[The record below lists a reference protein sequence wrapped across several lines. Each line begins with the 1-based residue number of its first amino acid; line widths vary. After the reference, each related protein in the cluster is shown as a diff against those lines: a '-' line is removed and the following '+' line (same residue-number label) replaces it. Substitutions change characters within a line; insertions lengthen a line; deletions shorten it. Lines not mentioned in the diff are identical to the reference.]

1 MKRYLYLLLLLLI
14 MPVRAWAVRD
24 TTGFKLIRAAKK
36 PVPLAATVEMVN
48 RRTGSGKVY
57 KLNGDARM
65 AVASAG
71 IEREVD
77 SIPRAAITAGYRR
90 MMKVGQSTF
99 EYDSTGNLR
108 YQKGAAWFTVRPAF
122 NTNNVG
128 VEFEF
133 NNNGLKACYTIPEKS
148 AGRLAWRLN
157 DPYLIAGRKILP
169 FTAVDST
176 GKSLPVK
183 TTISADSVIAEVN
196 MAGAVGPVVVDPSI
210 LDSAQ
215 TAASGFITAV
225 KAGYASARD
234 TVAGTAAVAYHSATG
249 VLPFVMN
256 TYSAPD
262 YYVNRMA
269 LSFVVPDEIRIADSA
284 KIFIYG
290 QTIGEPLS
298 FVGGTFSGAI
308 ATGWFNDFTG
318 WAAGSAHTPTYF
330 SDSLISHDTWDS
342 VSVNASG
349 LSAIEAAAGDTL
361 RVMVLHNRD
370 IDRTTPIVNNEAYG
384 LRTSNLPYIVIYY
397 RYYPPGVTSDSA
409 SSTID
414 SVLAPLWAT
423 VDSTGGPSLDVR
435 GFQLYM
441 KGNTAD
447 TLDTH
452 ETGSFAAGSF
462 GLVSPM
468 LRSDTAYYYRPYCA
482 HTDTSYGSW
491 TELSTDSGGTL
502 GTIRVLGR
510 TVNTLRY

>member
-14 MPVRAWAVRD
+14 MPVQAWAVRD

-36 PVPLAATVEMVN
+36 PVPPAAAVEMVN
-48 RRTGSGKVY
+48 QRTGSGKVY
-57 KLNGDARM
+57 RLNGDARM

-99 EYDSTGNLR
+99 EYDSSGSLR
-108 YQKGAAWFTVRPAF
+108 YQKGAVWFTVKPAF

-148 AGRLAWRLN
+148 SGRLAWRLN
-157 DPYLIAGRKILP
+157 DPYKIAGRKILP

-183 TTISADSVIAEVN
+183 TIISADSVIAEVN

-234 TVAGTAAVAYHSATG
+234 TVAGTAAVAYHSASG
-249 VLPFVMN
+249 ALPFVMN
-256 TYSAPD
+256 TYAAPD

-269 LSFVVPDEIRIADSA
+269 LSFVVPDELRVADSA
-284 KIFIYG
+284 KIYIKNISTG
-290 QTIGEPLS
+290 GEPLS
-298 FVGGTFSGAI
+298 FIAGTFTGAI
-308 ATGWFNDFTG
+308 GTSWFNDFTG
-318 WAAGSAHTPTYF
+318 WAAGSAHTPTYYT
-330 SDSLISHDTWDS
+330 DSLITANGWNS
-342 VSVNASG
+342 VSVTATG

-370 IDRTTPIVNNEAYG
+370 IDRTTPIANDEANEIDET
-384 LRTSNLPYIVIYY
+384 LMPYIVIYY
-397 RYYPPGVTSDSA
+397 RYFPPGVTSDSA

-414 SVLAPLWAT
+414 SVFAPLWAT

-441 KGNTAD
+441 KGNTVD

-462 GLVSPM
+462 GLISPM
-468 LRSDTAYYYRPYCA
+468 LRSDTAYYYRPYAA
-482 HTDTSYGSW
+482 HTDTSYGAW
-491 TELSTDSGGTL
+491 QELSTDSG